1 MSEKIVNALAR
12 MKEIYV
18 EEVSHKN
25 LIQQKIDEEAK
36 QIKKYKEP
44 ELDPVGEEDE
54 DIDNDGDSDETDSY
68 LLNRRKVRSDAI
80 EDDEDEDDDD
90 NEEDKK
96 PKKKKSVKENSYY
109 SWRDTIDEDV
119 LHELVDTEKQNH
131 IKEKKV
137 NNYAGKEPVVTVN
150 PELKTESVLLDTEE
164 LDEDFIQES
173 IDIVSD
179 YLCEEGLTLEQI
191 EDLIDEVGAEEFS
204 EWVLQFGYETLL
216 SEARAGGVKIAPVT
230 AKGEQFK
237 KTKSN
242 PQGIPQGRSL
252 DRLKKLKAERKAREE
267 KASQE
272 KPSGMTAAL
281 KSQASVAAKKP
292 ESKSKGF
299 MASALERDH
308 KAKEKTKELIGKT
321 LQTAGK
327 IGQTASKFGSS
338 VREPFET
345 KAGRNLQATL
355 IKGFRSGTRAAR
367 DFAAREVAKRKVG
380 MKEEFETWVE
390 DLLQEGYDLSS
401 YTWDELYEEYE
412 ELQEK
417 AVSEQQQKLF
427 GLALSVK
434 RGETSRDKVSKE
446 VLKIVDTVPEAEI
459 RKFAGTSHKGIPEK
473 TGELAEKVIQFVREN
488 SIS

>member
-44 ELDPVGEEDE
+44 EPEPELDPVGKENP
-54 DIDNDGDSDETDSY
+54 DIDNDGDIDKTDSY

-80 EDDEDEDDDD
+80 EDDEPDE
-90 NEEDKK
+90 EEDKDEK

-109 SWRDTIDEDV
+109 SWRDTIDEQT
-119 LHELVDTEKQNH
+119 LLELVEPEKQNH

-137 NNYAGKEPVVTVN
+137 DNYAGKEPVVTIN
-150 PELKTESVLLDTEE
+150 PEVKTESVLLDSEE
-164 LDEDFIQES
+164 LDENFIQES
-173 IDIVSD
+173 IDIATQ
-179 YLCEEGLTLEQI
+179 YFYEQGLSLYEMESII
-191 EDLIDEVGAEEFS
+191 EEVGVEEFS
-204 EWVLQFGYETLL
+204 EWVLSFGYDNIELIERKLRPEETALSAKTRERITGKSVSRKNVADLKGGAATTKTRSDEARRQARAAARQESGPTERQKRLATLL
-216 SEARAGGVKIAPVT
+216 AKQKDKQTTSSTKNPPISQVKRTFGADLKDMGNLISRGVLAGLEGHKKAMREKEAGGSIGKQLRKGLGAAVSSFAKKGT
-230 AKGEQFK
+230 AQFK
-237 KTKSN
+237 
-242 PQGIPQGRSL
+242 
-252 DRLKKLKAERKAREE
+252 E
-267 KASQE
+267 
-272 KPSGMTAAL
+272 
-281 KSQASVAAKKP
+281 
-292 ESKSKGF
+292 
-299 MASALERDH
+299 
-308 KAKEKTKELIGKT
+308 
-321 LQTAGK
+321 
-327 IGQTASKFGSS
+327 
-338 VREPFET
+338 
-345 KAGRNLQATL
+345 
-355 IKGFRSGTRAAR
+355 
-367 DFAAREVAKRKVG
+367 
-380 MKEEFETWVE
+380 WVE

-459 RKFAGTSHKGIPEK
+459 RKFAGTPHKRIPEK

-488 SIS
+488 Y

>member
-292 ESKSKGF
+292 EKKSLPPGQQRIIDNLK
-299 MASALERDH
+299 SAKKR
-308 KAKEKTKELIGKT
+308 KEVSDKLKDT
-321 LQTAGK
+321 LARGILSAGK
-327 IGQTASKFGSS
+327 GHSRAMEIKKSGGSLAKQLGGGAGAALGSFFARGTAQF
-338 VREPFET
+338 
-345 KAGRNLQATL
+345 
-355 IKGFRSGTRAAR
+355 
-367 DFAAREVAKRKVG
+367 
-380 MKEEFETWVE
+380 KEWVE

-459 RKFAGTSHKGIPEK
+459 RKFAGTPHKGIPEK